1 MQQVQQAF
9 GGAMVMLLAQ
19 SGIAD
24 APIGIPTRSD
34 SSPGSRVRVPSGKK
48 LITAWKAWKCG
59 SFSRADTV
67 PEIGDKR

>member
-9 GGAMVMLLAQ
+9 GGAIVMLLAQ

-48 LITAWKAWKCG
+48 LITA
-59 SFSRADTV
+59 
-67 PEIGDKR
+67 

>member
-9 GGAMVMLLAQ
+9 GGAIVMLLAQ

-24 APIGIPTRSD
+24 APIGIPLGLTAALGRGCGCQVVRSL
-34 SSPGSRVRVPSGKK
+34 SQRGRRGNAVPSLV
-48 LITAWKAWKCG
+48 LI
-59 SFSRADTV
+59 